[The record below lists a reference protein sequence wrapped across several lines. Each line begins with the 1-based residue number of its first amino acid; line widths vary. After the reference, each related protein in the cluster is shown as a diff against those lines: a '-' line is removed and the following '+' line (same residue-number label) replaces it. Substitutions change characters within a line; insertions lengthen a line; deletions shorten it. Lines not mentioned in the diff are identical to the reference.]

1 MKPLIVLLLVFAIA
15 LFLIRIIRTKY
26 DFRMAAIIAMSA
38 MLVFTSIA
46 HFVFTEGMAMMIP
59 DFIPFKTEMVYLTA
73 LAEIA
78 AAIGLLIPRYRVFT
92 GWLLMLFFVLL
103 LPANINAA
111 IKHIDY
117 QQGTPDGDGPAY
129 LWFRV
134 PLQIFFIIWTYFAA
148 IKK

>member
-15 LFLIRIIRTKY
+15 LFLIRIIRKKY
-26 DFRMAAIIAMSA
+26 DFRLAAIIAMSA

-46 HFVFTEGMAMMIP
+46 HFAFTRGMAMMIP
-59 DFIPFKTEMVYLTA
+59 DFIPYKTEMVYLTG

-78 AAIGLLIPRYRVFT
+78 AAIGLLIPRYKVLT

-111 IKHIDY
+111 INHINY
-117 QQGTPDGDGPAY
+117 QQVTPDGDGPAY

-134 PLQIFFIIWTYFAA
+134 PLQVFFIIWTYFAA